1 MSVPAAIDS
10 LVDALTAV
18 PAFDNPINPVYELLT
33 QDRTSTSTEQPLT
46 LHTLRQHTQL
56 LRNHADELQDQT
68 IAINKVILSC
78 KRLPP
83 THLLRLPLGF

>member
-10 LVDALTAV
+10 LVDALTAI
-18 PAFDNPINPVYELLT
+18 PAFDNPLNPVYERLT
-33 QDRTSTSTEQPLT
+33 QDRTSTEQPLT

-56 LRNHADELQDQT
+56 LRNHADQLQDQT

-83 THLLRLPLGF
+83 IHLLRLPLGF